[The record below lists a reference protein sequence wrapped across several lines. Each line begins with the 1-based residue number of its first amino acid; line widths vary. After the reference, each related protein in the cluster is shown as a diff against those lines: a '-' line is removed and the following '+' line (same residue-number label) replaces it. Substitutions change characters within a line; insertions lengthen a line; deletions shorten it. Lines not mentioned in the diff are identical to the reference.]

1 MKRKLLLGIILLL
14 AFVTYKFTSLEKE
27 VDVQISKIERKIIN
41 PTQKGKKKTL
51 EERALYNEARDLH
64 EYYRQVNPLTGEIP
78 FEQKSLEKQ
87 ASFKAKLRVP
97 EGANLRAPEAT
108 FTNRGPDN
116 LGGRTRTIAIDA
128 NNSNI
133 ILAGGVSGGVFRTTN
148 GGTTWT
154 KVSDFDE
161 IHNVTTIVQDPTTT
175 TTWYYGTGEGLGN
188 SASSNGAGASA
199 ALYLGQGVWR
209 STDNGVTWTQMAG
222 TAGGAQESYDNF
234 FDIVYKL
241 AVHPTTGDVFAAV
254 GGRIYRYD
262 VGTTTWIV
270 EQANSG
276 GNTSFGTDVVITTG
290 GRVYT
295 SFSGNQDA
303 AIEGVWTSANGEGGW
318 SRINA
323 ASFTPTGRVVLA
335 LAPSNQSKLY
345 VLFVNGNTGNC
356 TTHVQ
361 EADLWLYSHGAP
373 GTWTDYTGVLP
384 SEGCGGAD
392 SGNNPLSVQGGY
404 DLVVSVKPDNEN
416 FVVIGGTNAY
426 KKVDITAAGSRF
438 IRIGGYNSPASYAL
452 YNTAGGVEHH
462 PDIHALVFDTSSPN
476 VLLSGTDGGI
486 HKTNDITAGTTDWI
500 SLNNNYQTQQYYHV
514 AIDPMSGSDYVIG
527 GLQDNGTNEG
537 GLSAGQPNL
546 TSQARVFSG
555 DGVAVGIS
563 RDHAN
568 VPIFVGAQSGTFYR
582 LFRDSAAFANIEPTG
597 SSSQFVTYFFLDPDN
612 NKTLYFAGQGTLYR
626 TNDATNVTAG
636 TWTNMGTPTVFAG
649 VSEWFQ
655 TLSTTWGA
663 YNAATSYLLMGGD
676 TGHILR
682 LDDPQNEAD
691 FTNAIDITPPGA
703 TTTFPSIVTGLA
715 IHPTNRDIVMATYS
729 NYGTSSIFL
738 TTNATSATPSWTLV
752 ERNLMPHSIRSAA
765 IVQVAGETMYLVGT
779 ARGLYSTT
787 DPTSVDW
794 AREAPNLIGY
804 AVVRAMAYRPS
815 DNKLLI
821 GTHGNGM
828 FEADITQVL
837 GVNDVDISDNI
848 KIYPNPVENNL
859 NIKLPSNLGN
869 ETRFTINNILGQEI
883 SKGDFKNNVIDVSQL
898 QTGMYF
904 LQISAEG
911 RKGVK
916 QFIKK

>member
-1 MKRKLLLGIILLL
+1 LLL
-14 AFVTYKFTSLEKE
+14 AFAMYKFVPNQVEANTE
-27 VDVQISKIERKIIN
+27 ISKVERQIIN

-64 EYYRQVNPLTGEIP
+64 EYYRQVNPLTGKIP
-78 FEQKSLEKQ
+78 LEQKRLEKQ
-87 ASFKAKLRVP
+87 ASFKAKLRTQN
-97 EGANLRAPEAT
+97 GATLRAPEAT
-108 FTNRGPDN
+108 FINRGPGN

-128 NNSNI
+128 NNANI
-133 ILAGGVSGGVFRTTN
+133 MLAGGVSGGVFRTTN
-148 GGTTWT
+148 GGVTWV

-161 IHNVTTIVQDPTTT
+161 IHNVTTIAQDPTTT
-175 TTWYYGTGEGLGN
+175 TTWYYGTGEGSGN
-188 SASSNGAGASA
+188 SAGKSGAF
-199 ALYLGQGVWR
+199 YLGQGVWQ
-209 STDNGVTWTQMAG
+209 STDNGVTWAQMAG
-222 TAGGAQESYDNF
+222 TAGGVQETYDNL
-234 FDIVYKL
+234 FDIIFKL
-241 AVHPTTGDVFAAV
+241 EVHPTTGDVFAAL
-254 GGRIYRYD
+254 GGQIKRYD
-262 VGTTTWIV
+262 VGTSTWV
-270 EQANSG
+270 TEQTNSSG
-276 GNTSFGTDVVITTG
+276 STAFATDVVITTG

-303 AIEGVWTSANGEGGW
+303 AIEGVWTSKDGEGFW

-323 ASFTPTGRVVLA
+323 ASFTPAGRVVLA
-335 LAPSNQSKLY
+335 LAPSNQNKLY
-345 VLFVNGNTGNC
+345 VLFVNGNTGDC
-356 TTHVQ
+356 ATHVQ
-361 EADLWLYSHGAP
+361 EADLWMYIRSGPTGA
-373 GTWTDYTGVLP
+373 WTDYTAVLP

-426 KKVDITAAGSRF
+426 KKVDITASGSRF

-462 PDIHALVFDTSSPN
+462 PDVHALVFNPTNNS
-476 VLLSGTDGGI
+476 VLFSGTDGGI
-486 HKTNDITAGTTDWI
+486 HKTNDITAGTIDWVN
-500 SLNNNYQTQQYYHV
+500 LNNNYQTQQFYHV

-537 GLSAGQPNL
+537 GMSSGQANL
-546 TSQARVFSG
+546 TDQVRVLGG

-563 RDHAN
+563 RDHVN
-568 VPIFVGAQSGTFYR
+568 VPIFVGAQGGTFYR
-582 LFRDSAAFANIEPTG
+582 LFRDSAAFTYIEPTG

-612 NKTLYFAGQGTLYR
+612 NKTMYYAGKGTLYR
-626 TNDATNVTAG
+626 TNDATVVTSG
-636 TWTNMGTPTVFAG
+636 TWTDMGSPPGFGDGT
-649 VSEWFQ
+649 EWFQ
-655 TLSTTWGA
+655 TLATTRGT
-663 YNAATSYLLMGGD
+663 YNAGTSYLLMGGD
-676 TGHILR
+676 TGHVLR

-691 FTNAIDITPPGA
+691 FTNVVDITPLGA

-715 IHPTNRDIVMATYS
+715 IHPTNRDIVMVTYS

-738 TTNATSATPSWTLV
+738 TTNATSDTPTWTLA
-752 ERNLMPHSIRSAA
+752 ENILLPHSIRSAA
-765 IVQVAGETMYLVGT
+765 IVEVSGETMYLVGT
-779 ARGLYSTT
+779 ARGLYSST
-787 DPTSVDW
+787 DPTSVNW

-804 AVVRAMAYRPS
+804 AVVSSMAYRPS

-859 NIKLPSNLGN
+859 NIKLPSNIGN
-869 ETRFTINNILGQEI
+869 ETRFSINNILGQVI
-883 SKGDFKNNVIDVSQL
+883 SKGELKNDALDVSQL
-898 QTGMYF
+898 ETGMYF
-904 LQISAEG
+904 LQIIAEG